1 VTRRAARRLLRRCGH
16 SAPRARHRGSRP
28 DEFPEIFEATWQAY
42 GLGAT
47 VVFVLVVGETAPL
60 ASLETGRDSG
70 WGRALACGGLGVAGF
85 WLVGPMLASPFL
97 PDRGEEVTISRFLR
111 AVGLAL
117 VLLLVAGTVALLAV
131 GAI

>member
-1 VTRRAARRLLRRCGH
+1 VQHADFYVAAATALPVLVIAGVVQTN
-16 SAPRARHRGSRP
+16 
-28 DEFPEIFEATWQAY
+28 FPKFFEATWQAY
-42 GLGAT
+42 GLGST
-47 VVFVLVVGETAPL
+47 VVFVLVAGETAPL

-85 WLVGPMLASPFL
+85 WLVGPMLASRFL